1 MHEFCLCLFFPTC
14 HKPGGLRMEENLLF
28 IAGLGISLFFLAIWG
43 FKFLPKE
50 KWQVLSTVP
59 VMKTADGK
67 WKGLNLTYYG
77 FFNGVAVTIAA
88 AIMIMLLG
96 AVSIPLSGTL
106 LFLVGTG
113 LFAAPATKIV
123 ARIVEKKPCT
133 LSIGGASF
141 VGIIVA
147 PWIALGVSKLF
158 AMNHLPTVDV
168 SVLLAAVSIAYSFGE
183 GIGRLSC
190 ISFGC
195 CYGKPISQLPKPL
208 QFLFR
213 RRNFV
218 FQGETKKIA
227 YASHLDGEAI
237 LPIQAIT
244 SIIYFI
250 SGLLGVYLFL
260 AGHFSLAFFLTL
272 SITQIWRVVS
282 EFLRADYRGEG
293 TLSVY
298 QYLAFIS
305 VFYSIGVALWFSLD
319 PVLTISIRH
328 GINVMWD
335 LPVILFL
342 QGLFIAVFFMTGRSK
357 VITAELS
364 FQVQHEYI

>member
-1 MHEFCLCLFFPTC
+1 M
-14 HKPGGLRMEENLLF
+14 ENLLF
-28 IAGLGISLFFLAIWG
+28 VVGLGLALFVLAIWG
-43 FKFLPKE
+43 FKFLPQE

-59 VMKTADGK
+59 IMKTANGK

-77 FFNGVAVTIAA
+77 FFNGVAVTAA
-88 AIMIMLLG
+88 SAIMIMLLG
-96 AVSIPLSGTL
+96 AVSIPLGGTL
-106 LFLVGTG
+106 LFFLGTA

-141 VGIIVA
+141 VGIVVA
-147 PWIALGVSKLF
+147 PWIALGVRQLF
-158 AMNHLPTVDV
+158 IINHLPPIEVI
-168 SVLLAAVSIAYSFGE
+168 VLLAAVSTAYSFGE

-195 CYGKPISQLPKPL
+195 CYGKPLSELPKPV
-208 QFLFR
+208 QMIFR

-218 FQGETKKIA
+218 FQGKTKKIA
-227 YASHLDGEAI
+227 YASHMDGTEI

-244 SIIYFI
+244 SIVYFS
-250 SGLLGVYLFL
+250 SGLLGTYLFL
-260 AGHFSLAFFLTL
+260 NGHFSLAFSLTL
-272 SITQIWRVVS
+272 ATTQIWRVVS

-293 TLSVY
+293 RFSVY

-305 VFYSIGVALWFSLD
+305 VFYSMGMAFWFSLD
-319 PVLTISIRH
+319 PILGIDIRH
-328 GINVMWD
+328 GINTMWD

-342 QGLFIAVFFMTGRSK
+342 QALFIAVFFMTGRSK
-357 VITAELS
+357 VISAELS
-364 FQVQHEYI
+364 FQVQHEHI

>member
-1 MHEFCLCLFFPTC
+1 M
-14 HKPGGLRMEENLLF
+14 ENLLF
-28 IAGLGISLFFLAIWG
+28 IAGLGVALFFLAVWG
-43 FKFLPKE
+43 FKFLPRE

-59 VMKTADGK
+59 IMKTADGK

-77 FFNGVAVTIAA
+77 FFNGVAVTIAT

-96 AVSIPLSGTL
+96 AVAMPLSGTL
-106 LFLVGTG
+106 LFILGTA

-141 VGIIVA
+141 VGVIVA
-147 PWIALGVSKLF
+147 PWIALGVRQLF
-158 AMNHLPTVDV
+158 VMQQLPTIEVI
-168 SVLLAAVSIAYSFGE
+168 VLLAAVSIAYSFGE

-195 CYGKPISQLPKPL
+195 CYGKPISQLPAPI
-208 QFLFR
+208 QFLFKR
-213 RRNFV
+213 LNFV

-227 YASHLDGEAI
+227 YAHHLDGEAI
-237 LPIQAIT
+237 LPIQGIT
-244 SIIYFI
+244 SVVYFL
-250 SGLLGVYLFL
+250 SGLTGVYFFL
-260 AGHFSLAFFLTL
+260 SGHFSVAFFLTL
-272 SITQIWRVVS
+272 ATTQIWRVAS

-293 TLSVY
+293 TFSVY

-305 VFYSIGVALWFSLD
+305 VLYSIGVALWFSYD
-319 PVLTISIRH
+319 PILTTSIRN
-328 GINVMWD
+328 GINTMWD

-342 QGLFIAVFFMTGRSK
+342 QALFIAVFLMTGRSK
-357 VITAELS
+357 VISAELS
-364 FQVQHEYI
+364 FKVQHDHI